1 MSMEVI
7 VTTWNNKQPVISD
20 CFNWMILNLYIFY
33 IENCCFTKH
42 SFINGCLGF
51 QVVSKLAYFIY
62 LGYVFTTYS
71 YRGVSK
77 YQQDIPVLV
86 LNGVITTP
94 LNGRLF
100 FLRCFHPYFLE
111 IMELFHP
118 YL

>member
-7 VTTWNNKQPVISD
+7 VTTWNNKQPIISD
-20 CFNWMILNLYIFY
+20 CFNWMIPNLY
-33 IENCCFTKH
+33 IENCDFTKH
-42 SFINGCLGF
+42 QFINGCLGF

-86 LNGVITTP
+86 LNGVISTP
-94 LNGRLF
+94 LNGRIF
-100 FLRCFHPYFLE
+100 FPGVFSSHFLE

>member
-7 VTTWNNKQPVISD
+7 VTTWNNKQPVIYD
-20 CFNWMILNLYIFY
+20 CFNWMIPNLY
-33 IENCCFTKH
+33 IENCDFTKH
-42 SFINGCLGF
+42 RFMNGCLGF

-71 YRGVSK
+71 YRGVPK
-77 YQQDIPVLV
+77 YQKDVPVLV
-86 LNGVITTP
+86 LNGVVTTP
-94 LNGRLF
+94 LNGRKF
-100 FLRCFHPYFLE
+100 FLGCFHPHFLE